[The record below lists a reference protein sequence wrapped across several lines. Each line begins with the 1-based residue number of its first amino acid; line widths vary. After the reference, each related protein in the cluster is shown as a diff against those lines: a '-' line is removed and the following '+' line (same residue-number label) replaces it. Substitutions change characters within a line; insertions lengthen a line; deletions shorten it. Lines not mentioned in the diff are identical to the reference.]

1 LESIAETQ
9 PQLNPALLRLLATI
23 SQYFT
28 KPTISAVVLTRL
40 RRTVQCDSIPSS
52 LQRCELL
59 APPIEMLL
67 CSYPERLHLLL
78 VISVTGV
85 ISVGVDN
92 LEPVLHQAEESV
104 ERFHQRVVLLF
115 ARLAVGVPAAFLLE
129 LFDGGLNLRMLLLN
143 QNAERKRAHITDPA
157 QQRRSHDHHRRF
169 RLRIHGRVKQL
180 RESLSTPI
188 YGFCDA
194 INAIGYAMHCSR
206 PHDAVIRMYDEAGN
220 VIDTHEHK
228 GDFREFL
235 VCSL

>member
-1 LESIAETQ
+1 M
-9 PQLNPALLRLLATI
+9 I

-28 KPTISAVVLTRL
+28 NPTISVVVLNRL

-67 CSYPERLHLLL
+67 RSCPERLHLLL

-92 LEPVLHQAEESV
+92 LEPVLHQAEEFV
-104 ERFHQRVVLLF
+104 ERFHQRVMLLF

-180 RESLSTPI
+180 RAKIFRPQYTGSVTRSTQSVTRCI
-188 YGFCDA
+188 A
-194 INAIGYAMHCSR
+194 AAHTN
-206 PHDAVIRMYDEAGN
+206 AVIRVYDEAGN
-220 VIDTHEHK
+220 VIVT
-228 GDFREFL
+228 
-235 VCSL
+235 

>member
-1 LESIAETQ
+1 MQIVRPSRSGAETQ
-9 PQLNPALLRLLATI
+9 PQLHPALLRLSGMI
-23 SQYFT
+23 SQSFT
-28 KPTISAVVLTRL
+28 NPTISVVVLNRFT
-40 RRTVQCDSIPSS
+40 THGAGS

-59 APPIEMLL
+59 VPPIEMLL
-67 CSYPERLHLLL
+67 RSCPERLHLLL

-92 LEPVLHQAEESV
+92 LEPVLHQAKEFV
-104 ERFHQRVVLLF
+104 ERFHQRVMLLF

-180 RESLSTPI
+180 RAKI
-188 YGFCDA
+188 F
-194 INAIGYAMHCSR
+194 
-206 PHDAVIRMYDEAGN
+206 
-220 VIDTHEHK
+220 
-228 GDFREFL
+228 
-235 VCSL
+235 

>member
-1 LESIAETQ
+1 M
-9 PQLNPALLRLLATI
+9 I

-28 KPTISAVVLTRL
+28 NPTISAVVLTRL

-67 CSYPERLHLLL
+67 CSCPERLHLLL

-169 RLRIHGRVKQL
+169 RLRIHGRVKAAS
-180 RESLSTPI
+180 RENLSTPI